1 MPTSPGP
8 GPSHVLNPGPS
19 LVPGPVPGS
28 VLLLGGSVVVE
39 SIEQH
44 ASSVVAHGQIAPA
57 GGTERQGGH
66 LAQGGFL

>member
-19 LVPGPVPGS
+19 LVPGS
-28 VLLLGGSVVVE
+28 VLLLGGRVVVE